1 MLTHKIVRR
10 SAFRRWV
17 FIGLLIIG
25 MPLSPDFAQAQEDC
39 QAKLQQAESEYT
51 NGRFDAALEL
61 VNECLNEGNPSEAD
75 RQRALKLQILIY
87 IAKDYIE
94 QAKIAINK
102 LLDLVPMYQ
111 PDPDQDQPAFV
122 QIFERVKSE
131 RQQRQTGAPGEQKPP
146 EKKGGSGKWLL
157 VGGGAAAAVIVAVL
171 ALAGGDGGN
180 GDIVMPP
187 MPVLPEPPPLPS
199 SASR

>member
-1 MLTHKIVRR
+1 MLTHKSIARTFVL
-10 SAFRRWV
+10 ALM
-17 FIGLLIIG
+17 GLLLFL
-25 MPLSPDFAQAQEDC
+25 PLSVEVVQAQQDC
-39 QAKLQQAESEYT
+39 PAKLQQAESEYT
-51 NGRFDAALEL
+51 NGRFDAALDL
-61 VNECLNEGNPSEAD
+61 VNECLNEGNPGEAD

-131 RQQRQTGAPGEQKPP
+131 RQQRQTGAPSEKKPP
-146 EKKGGSGKWLL
+146 KEVKLKKGGGAKWLL
-157 VGGGAAAAVIVAVL
+157 IGGGVLVAGAGAAL
-171 ALAGGDGGN
+171 ALGGGSGGTT
-180 GDIVMPP
+180 PP
-187 MPVLPEPPPLPS
+187 PPSQALPTPPPLP
-199 SASR
+199 

>member
-1 MLTHKIVRR
+1 MTFLEVKSVK
-10 SAFRRWV
+10 SWLLM
-17 FIGLLIIG
+17 GLLLFL
-25 MPLSPDFAQAQEDC
+25 PLSVEVVQAQQDC
-39 QAKLQQAESEYT
+39 PAKLQQAESEYT
-51 NGRFDAALEL
+51 NGRFDAALDL

-131 RQQRQTGAPGEQKPP
+131 RQQRQTGVPGEQKPQK
-146 EKKGGSGKWLL
+146 EVKSKKGGGAKWLL
-157 VGGGAAAAVIVAVL
+157 IGGGVLVAGAGAAL
-171 ALAGGDGGN
+171 ALGGGGS
-180 GDIVMPP
+180 GTPP
-187 MPVLPEPPPLPS
+187 PPPSQSLPTPPPLP
-199 SASR
+199 